1 MNHIWLCEN
10 AWKFIFNENEN
21 LGDWGRVAS
30 RKMFICLGAQY
41 AFRYVLITMNYIDV
55 TFFSKIDAIDSSI
68 IGNLLDFDWLK
79 RSKNCAN

>member
-1 MNHIWLCEN
+1 
-10 AWKFIFNENEN
+10 
-21 LGDWGRVAS
+21 
-30 RKMFICLGAQY
+30 MFICLGAQY